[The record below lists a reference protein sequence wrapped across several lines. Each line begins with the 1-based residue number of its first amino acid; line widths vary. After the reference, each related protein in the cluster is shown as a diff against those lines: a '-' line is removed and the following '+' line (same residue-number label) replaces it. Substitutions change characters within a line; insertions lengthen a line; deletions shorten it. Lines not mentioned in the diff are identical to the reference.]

1 MKCLSILS
9 LILFLSTSTSA
20 KELKPFSL
28 PIYKAK
34 ESYSY
39 KAPHKK
45 KVLINFWA
53 SWCTS
58 CIQEIPIL
66 EKLKKDH
73 PEVEFIA
80 INAGD
85 SPRKVKKFL
94 KKHGFTYTVLMD
106 RDKEVSKGMGILS
119 LPQTLVVEKN
129 GEISYHKEVPP
140 NDL

>member
-1 MKCLSILS
+1 MKYLLILS
-9 LILFLSTSTSA
+9 LLLPLSTSISA
-20 KELKPFSL
+20 KELKPFTL
-28 PIYKAK
+28 PIYDSKDT
-34 ESYSY
+34 YSY

-53 SWCTS
+53 TWCTS

-85 SPRKVKKFL
+85 TPRKIKKFL
-94 KKHGFTYTVLMD
+94 KKHGFTYTVPMD
-106 RDKEVSKGMGILS
+106 RDKEVSKGLGILS
-119 LPQTLVVEKN
+119 LPQTLVIEKD
-129 GEISYHKEVPP
+129 GTISYHKEVPP
-140 NDL
+140 TDL